1 MKKRVWIMA
10 ILMAGTLAAG
20 CGGASKDAMSA
31 ASVTEE
37 TSADYGAYENEAW
50 DGVAE
55 DGAVTA
61 ESGIEIPANT
71 SQKLIK
77 TVTLNMETR
86 EFETVLSG
94 IQAKVTETGG
104 YTETSEV
111 NGSSYYG
118 RGNRSAWLT
127 LRIPADKLDTFVT
140 TVSGLGNVTS
150 KSESVED
157 ITLQYV
163 DTESHKKALETE
175 QDRLLTLMEQA
186 ESMDDIIKIETRLSE
201 IRYEL
206 QTYETTLRTYDNQVS
221 YSTVNIELYEVD
233 RESAPEKQSFASEL
247 KTRLTDNI
255 YHISRGLRSFAI
267 WFAASLPY
275 FAIFAAAA
283 FIVIKIVRKIVWKK
297 PIFHKKKIPPIRHQK
312 SRTKP
317 RPPCLSTESGRA
329 LLYKTGRRAFTTRPV
344 HL

>member
-1 MKKRVWIMA
+1 MKKKIWIMA
-10 ILMAGTLAAG
+10 ILMAGALAAG
-20 CGGASKDAMSA
+20 CGGAAKSTMSA
-31 ASVTEE
+31 AGVTEE
-37 TSADYGAYENEAW
+37 TSAAYGAYENEKTM
-50 DGVAE
+50 DDQAE
-55 DGAVTA
+55 DGAVTDA
-61 ESGIEIPANT
+61 SGIETPTNT

-77 TVTLNMETR
+77 TVTLNMETK
-86 EFETVLSG
+86 EFDTLLTG

-104 YTETSEV
+104 YTERSEV
-111 NGSSYYG
+111 SGNSYYG
-118 RGNRSAWLT
+118 SGNRSAWLT

-140 TVSGLGNVTS
+140 TVTGMGNVTN

-186 ESMDDIIKIETRLSE
+186 ETMDDIIKIETRLSE

-221 YSTVNIELYEVD
+221 YSTVEIDLNEVE

-247 KTRLTDNI
+247 TTRLTDNL
-255 YHISRGLRSFAI
+255 YHISRGLRSFTI
-267 WFAASLPY
+267 WFLASLPY
-275 FAIFAAAA
+275 IAIFAVAA

-297 PIFHKKKIPPIRHQK
+297 PIFHKKEVPNDPTFK
-312 SRTKP
+312 
-317 RPPCLSTESGRA
+317 E
-329 LLYKTGRRAFTTRPV
+329 
-344 HL
+344 

>member
-10 ILMAGTLAAG
+10 ILMVGTLAAG
-20 CGGASKDAMSA
+20 CGGASKDTMSA

-50 DGVAE
+50 DDVAE

-61 ESGIEIPANT
+61 ESGIEIPTNT

-221 YSTVNIELYEVD
+221 YSTVNIDLYEVD

-297 PIFHKKKIPPIRHQK
+297 PIFHKKEEPTDPTSK
-312 SRTKP
+312 
-317 RPPCLSTESGRA
+317 E
-329 LLYKTGRRAFTTRPV
+329 
-344 HL
+344 

>member
-10 ILMAGTLAAG
+10 ILMAGTLAVG
-20 CGGASKDAMSA
+20 CGGASKDTMSA

-37 TSADYGAYENEAW
+37 TSADYGAYENETW
-50 DGVAE
+50 DDVAE

-61 ESGIEIPANT
+61 ASGIETPVNT

-94 IQAKVTETGG
+94 IQAKVSETGG
-104 YTETSEV
+104 YTERSEV
-111 NGSSYYG
+111 SGNSYYG
-118 RGNRSAWLT
+118 NGNRSAWLS

-140 TVSGLGNVTS
+140 TVSGLGNVTN

-175 QDRLLTLMEQA
+175 QARLLTLMEQA
-186 ESMDDIIKIETRLSE
+186 ETMDDIIKIETRLSK

-221 YSTVNIELYEVD
+221 YSTVNIDLYEVD

-247 KTRLTDNI
+247 KTRLSDNF
-255 YHISRGLRSFAI
+255 YHIGQGFRSFAI
-267 WFAASLPY
+267 WFVASLPY
-275 FAIFAAAA
+275 FVIIAVVALLI
-283 FIVIKIVRKIVWKK
+283 IKIVRKIVWKK
-297 PIFHKKKIPPIRHQK
+297 PIFHKKEDPTDPTSKK
-312 SRTKP
+312 
-317 RPPCLSTESGRA
+317 
-329 LLYKTGRRAFTTRPV
+329 
-344 HL
+344 

>member
-20 CGGASKDAMSA
+20 CGGASKDTMSA

-50 DGVAE
+50 DDVAE

-61 ESGIEIPANT
+61 ESGIEIPTNT

-86 EFETVLSG
+86 EFEIVLSG

-221 YSTVNIELYEVD
+221 YSTVNIDLYEVD

-283 FIVIKIVRKIVWKK
+283 FIVIIIVRKIVWKK
-297 PIFHKKKIPPIRHQK
+297 PIFHKKEDPTDPTSK
-312 SRTKP
+312 
-317 RPPCLSTESGRA
+317 E
-329 LLYKTGRRAFTTRPV
+329 
-344 HL
+344 

>member
-10 ILMAGTLAAG
+10 ILMAGTLAVG
-20 CGGASKDAMSA
+20 CGGASKDTMSA

-37 TSADYGAYENEAW
+37 TSADYGAYENAAVEEAW
-50 DGVAE
+50 DDVAE
-55 DGAVTA
+55 AGAVTA
-61 ESGIEIPANT
+61 ASGIETPVNT

-77 TVTLNMETR
+77 TVTLNMETK
-86 EFETVLSG
+86 EFDTLMTN
-94 IQAKVTETGG
+94 IQDKVTETGG
-104 YTETSEV
+104 YTERSEV
-111 NGSSYYG
+111 SGNSYYG
-118 RGNRSAWLT
+118 NGNRSAWLS

-140 TVSGLGNVTS
+140 TVSGLGNVTN

-175 QDRLLTLMEQA
+175 QARLLTLMEQA

-221 YSTVNIELYEVD
+221 YSTVNIDLYEVD

-247 KTRLTDNI
+247 KTRLSDNV
-255 YHISRGLRSFAI
+255 YHIGQGLRSFAI
-267 WFAASLPY
+267 WFVASLPY
-275 FAIFAAAA
+275 FAILAVAAL
-283 FIVIKIVRKIVWKK
+283 VIIAIVRKIIWKK
-297 PIFHKKKIPPIRHQK
+297 PIFHKKKDP
-312 SRTKP
+312 
-317 RPPCLSTESGRA
+317 EE
-329 LLYKTGRRAFTTRPV
+329 
-344 HL
+344 

>member
-1 MKKRVWIMA
+1 MKKRAWIMA

-20 CGGASKDAMSA
+20 CGGASKDTMSA

-37 TSADYGAYENEAW
+37 AGAYENEAW
-50 DGVAE
+50 DDVAE

-61 ESGIEIPANT
+61 ESGIEIPTNT

-94 IQAKVTETGG
+94 IQAKVIETGG

-111 NGSSYYG
+111 NGTSYYG

-127 LRIPADKLDTFVT
+127 LRIPADKLDTFIT

-150 KSESVED
+150 KSESVDD

-163 DTESHKKALETE
+163 DTESHKQALETE
-175 QDRLLTLMEQA
+175 QERLLTLMEQA
-186 ESMDDIIKIETRLSE
+186 ENMDDIIKIETRLSE

-206 QTYETTLRTYDNQVS
+206 QRYESTLRTYDNQVS
-221 YSTVNIELYEVD
+221 YSTVNISLYEVD

-247 KTRLTDNI
+247 KTRLTDNL
-255 YHISRGLRSFAI
+255 YHIGQGLRSFAI
-267 WFAASLPY
+267 WFLASLPY
-275 FAIFAAAA
+275 IAILAAAA
-283 FIVIKIVRKIVWKK
+283 FVIIKIVRKIVWKK
-297 PIFHKKKIPPIRHQK
+297 PIFHKKEEPKK
-312 SRTKP
+312 
-317 RPPCLSTESGRA
+317 
-329 LLYKTGRRAFTTRPV
+329 
-344 HL
+344 

>member
-20 CGGASKDAMSA
+20 CGGASKDTMSA

-163 DTESHKKALETE
+163 DTESHKKPW
-175 QDRLLTLMEQA
+175 
-186 ESMDDIIKIETRLSE
+186 KPN
-201 IRYEL
+201 
-206 QTYETTLRTYDNQVS
+206 RTV
-221 YSTVNIELYEVD
+221 
-233 RESAPEKQSFASEL
+233 
-247 KTRLTDNI
+247 
-255 YHISRGLRSFAI
+255 
-267 WFAASLPY
+267 
-275 FAIFAAAA
+275 
-283 FIVIKIVRKIVWKK
+283 
-297 PIFHKKKIPPIRHQK
+297 
-312 SRTKP
+312 
-317 RPPCLSTESGRA
+317 C
-329 LLYKTGRRAFTTRPV
+329 
-344 HL
+344 

>member
-10 ILMAGTLAAG
+10 ILMAGTLAVG
-20 CGGASKDAMSA
+20 CGGASKDTMSA

-37 TSADYGAYENEAW
+37 TSADYGAYENAAVEEAW
-50 DGVAE
+50 DDVAE
-55 DGAVTA
+55 AGAVTA
-61 ESGIEIPANT
+61 ASGIETPVNT

-104 YTETSEV
+104 YTERSEV
-111 NGSSYYG
+111 SGNSYYG
-118 RGNRSAWLT
+118 NGNRSAWLS

-140 TVSGLGNVTS
+140 TVSGLGNVTN

-175 QDRLLTLMEQA
+175 QARLLTLMEQA

-221 YSTVNIELYEVD
+221 YSTVNIDLYEVD

-247 KTRLTDNI
+247 KTRLSDNF
-255 YHISRGLRSFAI
+255 YHIGQGFRSFAI
-267 WFAASLPY
+267 WFVASLPY
-275 FAIFAAAA
+275 FVIIAVVALLI
-283 FIVIKIVRKIVWKK
+283 IKIVRKIVWKK
-297 PIFHKKKIPPIRHQK
+297 PIFHKKEDPADPTSKK
-312 SRTKP
+312 
-317 RPPCLSTESGRA
+317 
-329 LLYKTGRRAFTTRPV
+329 
-344 HL
+344 

>member
-10 ILMAGTLAAG
+10 ILMAGTLAVG
-20 CGGASKDAMSA
+20 CGGASKDTMSA

-50 DGVAE
+50 DDVAE
-55 DGAVTA
+55 AGAVTA
-61 ESGIEIPANT
+61 ASGIETPVNT

-104 YTETSEV
+104 YTERSEV
-111 NGSSYYG
+111 SGNSYYG
-118 RGNRSAWLT
+118 NGNRSAWLS

-140 TVSGLGNVTS
+140 TVSGLGNVTN

-175 QDRLLTLMEQA
+175 QARLLTLMEQA

-221 YSTVNIELYEVD
+221 YSTVNIDLYEVD

-247 KTRLTDNI
+247 KTRLSDNF
-255 YHISRGLRSFAI
+255 YHIGRGFRSFAI
-267 WFAASLPY
+267 WFVASLPY

-297 PIFHKKKIPPIRHQK
+297 PIFHKKEDPADPTSKK
-312 SRTKP
+312 
-317 RPPCLSTESGRA
+317 
-329 LLYKTGRRAFTTRPV
+329 
-344 HL
+344 

>member
-1 MKKRVWIMA
+1 MKKKMWITVLLA
-10 ILMAGTLAAG
+10 AATLAAG
-20 CGGASKDAMSA
+20 CGGASKDTMSA

-37 TSADYGAYENEAW
+37 TSADYGAYDNTAAETW
-50 DGVAE
+50 DDALAN
-55 DGAVTA
+55 GAVTA
-61 ESGIEIPANT
+61 ASGIETPVNT

-77 TVTLNMETR
+77 TVTLNMETK
-86 EFETVLSG
+86 EFDTLLTS

-104 YTETSEV
+104 YTERSEV
-111 NGSSYYG
+111 SGNSYYG
-118 RGNRSAWLT
+118 NGNRSAWLS

-140 TVSGLGNVTS
+140 TVSGLGNVTN

-175 QDRLLTLMEQA
+175 QARLLTLMEQA

-221 YSTVNIELYEVD
+221 YSTVNIDLYEVD

-247 KTRLTDNI
+247 KTRLSDNF
-255 YHISRGLRSFAI
+255 YHIGRGFRSFAI
-267 WFAASLPY
+267 WFVASLPY
-275 FAIFAAAA
+275 FAILAVAAL
-283 FIVIKIVRKIVWKK
+283 VIIAIVRKIIWKK
-297 PIFHKKKIPPIRHQK
+297 PIFHKKKDP
-312 SRTKP
+312 
-317 RPPCLSTESGRA
+317 EE
-329 LLYKTGRRAFTTRPV
+329 
-344 HL
+344 

>member
-1 MKKRVWIMA
+1 MKKRVMDHGHFDGRHTGSGLRRSI
-10 ILMAGTLAAG
+10 
-20 CGGASKDAMSA
+20 KDAMSA

-50 DGVAE
+50 DDVAE

-61 ESGIEIPANT
+61 ESGIEIPTNT

-163 DTESHKKALETE
+163 DTESHKKPW
-175 QDRLLTLMEQA
+175 
-186 ESMDDIIKIETRLSE
+186 KPN
-201 IRYEL
+201 
-206 QTYETTLRTYDNQVS
+206 RTV
-221 YSTVNIELYEVD
+221 
-233 RESAPEKQSFASEL
+233 
-247 KTRLTDNI
+247 
-255 YHISRGLRSFAI
+255 
-267 WFAASLPY
+267 
-275 FAIFAAAA
+275 
-283 FIVIKIVRKIVWKK
+283 
-297 PIFHKKKIPPIRHQK
+297 
-312 SRTKP
+312 
-317 RPPCLSTESGRA
+317 C
-329 LLYKTGRRAFTTRPV
+329 
-344 HL
+344 